1 VDTSKYAALFAA
13 ESRDHVQQCNQQ
25 LLAWERDPG
34 APEPVQALF
43 RSVHTLKGMAA
54 TLGYSRLANLAHAME
69 HVLGAARDGLLVPSA
84 DLLDAGFRTIDALE
98 RGVELAVSGQD
109 AALDADGLIEEL
121 SRLARPETGTWP
133 IPLTRREPEP
143 EAPAQ
148 GVAVRV
154 RLRPG
159 TVMPGARAV
168 LVLRRAQSLGAVS
181 AVQPA
186 PESWGGDVFLGEF
199 TCRIGTDADDA
210 TIRRTLREVGDV
222 EDVVIQR
229 GPVPAPPSGGGARQV
244 RVELGRLDELVTL
257 AGELVVA
264 RTRLVALLEQHG
276 TPVLEEEGHRLFRLV
291 GQLQEQVLRVRMA
304 PVAEVFERF
313 PRSVRDLAQQ
323 LGKRIRLEL
332 NGGDIELDRAILDQ
346 LPDVLLHLVRN
357 AADHGLESEA
367 ERRRAGKPLEGV
379 IRLSATRERNAVR
392 IDIEDDGRGI
402 NRQAVLARAAADG
415 WAADKEPDL
424 GGAELLR
431 ILARPGFSTAEQ
443 VTDVSGRG
451 VGIDAVVHRIRALG
465 GSTELTSRGGAGTT
479 VSLRLPLTVAI
490 IPALLVGVADERYA
504 VPLGYVAE
512 AARLDPETIRLGTLQ
527 FRGRTVP
534 LVELGGHGG
543 VGQRRAGVILDV
555 GGRQG
560 ALLVD
565 TLLGQEEI
573 VVGPVDAP
581 RGTPRWVNGATILSD
596 GVPALVLDPTAL
608 V

>member
-1 VDTSKYAALFAA
+1 VDTSKYAALFTA
-13 ESRDHVQQCNQQ
+13 ESRDHLQQCNHQ

-34 APEPVQALF
+34 SREPVQALF
-43 RSVHTLKGMAA
+43 RSVHTLKGMSA
-54 TLGYSRLANLAHAME
+54 TLGYSRLANLAHALE

-84 DLLDAGFRTIDALE
+84 ELLDAGFRTIDRLE
-98 RGVELAVSGQD
+98 HGVELAIAGQD
-109 AALDADGLIEEL
+109 AALDVDGLIAEL
-121 SRLARPETGTWP
+121 GQLARPETGTWP
-133 IPLTRREPEP
+133 IQLGRREAEP
-143 EAPAQ
+143 SVPAQ
-148 GVAVRV
+148 GVAVRI

-159 TVMPGARAV
+159 TVMPGARA
-168 LVLRRAQSLGAVS
+168 LLILRQAEALGPVS
-181 AVQPA
+181 AVQPP
-186 PESWGGDVFLGEF
+186 PETWSGNIFLGEF
-199 TCRIGTDADDA
+199 TCRVSTEADDA
-210 TIRRTLREVGDV
+210 TIRRRLRDVGDIEEVVV
-222 EDVVIQR
+222 ER
-229 GPVPAPPSGGGARQV
+229 GIVATPASGGGPRQV
-244 RVELGRLDELVTL
+244 RVELGRLDDLVTL

-264 RTRLVALLEQHG
+264 RTRLTALLDRHG
-276 TPVLEEEGHRLFRLV
+276 SPALEEEGHRLSRLV

-313 PRSVRDLAQQ
+313 PRSVRDLARQ
-323 LGKRIRLEL
+323 LGKRIRVDLE
-332 NGGDIELDRAILDQ
+332 GGDIELDRSILDR

-357 AADHGLESEA
+357 AADHGLETET

-379 IRLSATRERNAVR
+379 IRLCATRERNAVR

-402 NRQAVLARAAADG
+402 NREAVLARAAAEG
-415 WAADKEPDL
+415 WAADDPAGL

-431 ILARPGFSTAEQ
+431 ILARPGFSTAAQ

-451 VGIDAVVHRIRALG
+451 VGIDAVVHQIRALG
-465 GSTELTSRGGAGTT
+465 GSTELSSRAGAGTT

-490 IPALLVGVADERYA
+490 IPALLVGVEQERYA

-512 AARLDPETIRLGTLQ
+512 AARLDPDTVRIGVLQ
-527 FRGRTVP
+527 FRGRPVP
-534 LVELGGHGG
+534 LVDLGRNGTA
-543 VGQRRAGVILDV
+543 GQRRAGVILDV

-565 TLLGQEEI
+565 TLLGQEDI